1 MKLLI
6 YKKLMQN
13 LFIFF
18 YDIDHTMNP
27 VRIAEILEYIRLL
40 TEFVGDYYDHF
51 RTRVLKYS
59 APEWRS
65 MVSTI
70 LAVARKLCEV
80 QGQKRILRECL
91 CDLTQITFTFREDEI
106 QRWNEGTFVLFLLKV
121 PHIDPQMA
129 FILIRLI
136 EWIVEYPDLVSFFQK
151 FFKKPEPYR
160 DLIHSSQDG
169 GEVLFQITG
178 DFFNFLI
185 RMNKYFTQ
193 VLPVPVTIR
202 TSFFGTRLN
211 LCRMDVPIFLMIS
224 YRKRR
229 KMMVISGMSLK
240 VLQKV
245 FQNSRCNCAIGL
257 MLENFVTTIK
267 KKLMG

>member
-1 MKLLI
+1 
-6 YKKLMQN
+6 MQN

-18 YDIDHTMNP
+18 YDIEHRMDHH
-27 VRIAEILEYIRLL
+27 RIDPHRIVQILQSCNLL
-40 TEFVGDYYDHF
+40 TRFLEDYYDHF

-59 APEWRS
+59 ASEWRS
-65 MVSTI
+65 MVKTI
-70 LAVARKLCEV
+70 IAVARKLCEL

-91 CDLTQITFTFREDEI
+91 YDLTHITFTFREDEM

-129 FILIRLI
+129 FILMRLI
-136 EWIVEYPDLVSFFQK
+136 EWIVEYPDLVSFFRRV
-151 FFKKPEPYR
+151 FKKPEPYR
-160 DLIHSSQDG
+160 DLLHSTQDG
-169 GEVLFQITG
+169 GEVLIQITG

-185 RMNKYFTQ
+185 GINDNFQKM
-193 VLPVPVTIR
+193 LPAPVAIR

-211 LCRMDVPIFLMIS
+211 LCRMDVPIFLMIYS
-224 YRKRR
+224 RKRR

-245 FQNSRCNCAIGL
+245 FQNSRCNYEIAL
-257 MLENFVTTIK
+257 TLVSFDKTIK

>member
-1 MKLLI
+1 
-6 YKKLMQN
+6 MQN

-18 YDIDHTMNP
+18 YDIEHTMNP
-27 VRIAEILEYIRLL
+27 HTIVQILHFCNLL
-40 TEFVGDYYDHF
+40 TEFLEDYYDHF

-59 APEWRS
+59 ASEWRS
-65 MVSTI
+65 MVKTI
-70 LAVARKLCEV
+70 IAVARKLCEQ

-91 CDLTQITFTFREDEI
+91 CDLTQINFTFREDEI

-129 FILIRLI
+129 FILMRLI
-136 EWIVEYPDLVSFFQK
+136 EWIVEYPDLVSFFRRV
-151 FFKKPEPYR
+151 FKKPPISYFLESTP
-160 DLIHSSQDG
+160 DG
-169 GEVLFQITG
+169 GEVLIQITG

-185 RMNKYFTQ
+185 GINDNFQKM
-193 VLPVPVTIR
+193 LPAPVAIR

-211 LCRMDVPIFLMIS
+211 LCRMDIPIFLMIS
-224 YRKRR
+224 SRKRR

-245 FQNSRCNCAIGL
+245 FQNSGCNYGIAQT
-257 MLENFVTTIK
+257 LESFDKKIK
-267 KKLMG
+267 KN

>member
-1 MKLLI
+1 
-6 YKKLMQN
+6 
-13 LFIFF
+13 
-18 YDIDHTMNP
+18 MNSNH
-27 VRIAEILEYIRLL
+27 RIAQIFLLCQLLQELLEN
-40 TEFVGDYYDHF
+40 YYDHF
-51 RTRVLKYS
+51 RTRVLKYC

-65 MVSTI
+65 MVLTI
-70 LAVARKLCEV
+70 IAVARKLCEL
-80 QGQKRILRECL
+80 QGQKTILPQCL
-91 CDLTQITFTFREDEI
+91 RVLTQIKFTFREDEI

-136 EWIVEYPDLVSFFQK
+136 EWIVEYPDLVSFFRRV
-151 FFKKPEPYR
+151 FKKPEPYR
-160 DLIHSSQDG
+160 DLIHSSEED

-178 DFFNFLI
+178 DFFDFLI
-185 RMNKYFTQ
+185 RMNDNFQK
-193 VLPVPVTIR
+193 VRLVPVAIR
-202 TSFFGTRLN
+202 TSFFVKRLN
-211 LCRMDVPIFLMIS
+211 FCRMDFPIFLMIS

-257 MLENFVTTIK
+257 MLENFVTRIK
-267 KKLMG
+267 KN